1 MVHNDWV
8 IRGANHL
15 LQRVFLSPLF
25 LSFLGSKI
33 VVWVL
38 CCWSQSAQL
47 FPIPLYTF
55 DSPAFKWLLWLNE
68 DDQCR
73 ALHFMISFVTSLT
86 IPFMF
91 HFILLILAIYD
102 DMLGKMRFRII
113 YYRSYSDQ
121 VIFIIR
127 TPTICLIFIQDVMCS
142 ASYVHTWHIHNNCTC
157 AAFLYPFVR
166 SVVEYQTQV
175 LFLLLLYN
183 IDLSWWSTTFRAFGT
198 VL

>member
-15 LQRVFLSPLF
+15 LQRVFLSPPF

-68 DDQCR
+68 DDQYH
-73 ALHFMISFVTSLT
+73 ALHFLISFVTPLT

-91 HFILLILAIYD
+91 HFIVWILAIYD
-102 DMLGKMRFRII
+102 DMLDKMRFRII
-113 YYRSYSDQ
+113 YYPYQDIVLTKICVLWRHPQ
-121 VIFIIR
+121 FIWILFR
-127 TPTICLIFIQDVMCS
+127 VWCVVLHT
-142 ASYVHTWHIHNNCTC
+142 YVHTWHIHNNCTS
-157 AAFLYPFVR
+157 ATIHLSVR
-166 SVVEYQTQV
+166 
-175 LFLLLLYN
+175 
-183 IDLSWWSTTFRAFGT
+183 
-198 VL
+198 